1 LDLAQLIS
9 VDLGRFFSGAAPSP
23 DGNWEDWGFI
33 GHVRDVSLKEN
44 FVKGF
49 VDGYLAGNNFEIRPE
64 DLTIPN
70 ETGKGV
76 AFLKSLM
83 RIPRYKDESWL
94 RGQFE
99 YDLNRRLAYAFVYNM
114 VTDPAFDA
122 DNGKD
127 GGDTE
132 RRVSMSG
139 NPEENSRKAPSEMG
153 GIDLRNLRPGHI
165 YTIGSE
171 MPKGQVD
178 LQALRRMAQA
188 SDMKD
193 LDASWARVCE
203 TIRKGD
209 MPYGT
214 VKEFAAVCLA
224 RKDASRLEILARCLY
239 DILKMEEESAL
250 PSSPELKEVLAIVE
264 SSGSISTG

>member
-1 LDLAQLIS
+1 
-9 VDLGRFFSGAAPSP
+9 
-23 DGNWEDWGFI
+23 
-33 GHVRDVSLKEN
+33 
-44 FVKGF
+44 
-49 VDGYLAGNNFEIRPE
+49 
-64 DLTIPN
+64 
-70 ETGKGV
+70 
-76 AFLKSLM
+76 
-83 RIPRYKDESWL
+83 
-94 RGQFE
+94 
-99 YDLNRRLAYAFVYNM
+99 
-114 VTDPAFDA
+114 
-122 DNGKD
+122 
-127 GGDTE
+127 
-132 RRVSMSG
+132 MSG